1 MGNLSDTDRRFDK
14 PALDALV
21 DLLNHSNKS
30 HIRYGEISAD
40 DLQRIDGME
49 AVPVNTSV
57 RIRLKDAP
65 ENAPSTTVAYQRLD
79 LGEFVGETVFFTYLD
94 GMSTSV
100 LYEQLR
106 QYHGVYL
113 TPEDSSLVLGQV
125 DADGLRT
132 VTFVPK
138 DEHFVWQGQLT
149 VEAGPQDH
157 LRGLIA
163 ENELNGLTREDLTT

>member
-1 MGNLSDTDRRFDK
+1 MGTLSSTDRRFDK

-40 DLQRIDGME
+40 NVESIVGLE
-49 AVPVNTSV
+49 AIPVNTSV

-79 LGEFVGETVFFTYLD
+79 LGDFVDEAAFFTYLD
-94 GMSTSV
+94 GMSV
-100 LYEQLR
+100 ALLYEQLR
-106 QYHGVYL
+106 QFHGVYL
-113 TPEDSSLVLGQV
+113 TPEDSSLILGQV

-132 VTFVPK
+132 VTFVPH
-138 DEHFVWQGQLT
+138 DGHFVWYGQLT

-157 LRGLIA
+157 LRGLIV
-163 ENELNGLTREDLTT
+163 ENQLNGFTREALAS